1 MFLFTPTFLQRSSR
15 NKQQRVRENTTRKS
29 CRTGA
34 PDWWATIVVHR
45 TALGRQRA
53 PESGGSASTNTKRP
67 LTHFRHQPTRHMQQ
81 RREAKGTTSCGC
93 SRNPGG
99 ARIMISSRA
108 RSFSSQGDD
117 ALMHRP
123 QIEFRRPLHVSTV
136 EGRSDSDPGGLF
148 LSNSVDSPCVNCW
161 RSVFDSKK
169 KKPKFAGHFFLSSL
183 VYEQKRSCTADS

>member
-1 MFLFTPTFLQRSSR
+1 
-15 NKQQRVRENTTRKS
+15 
-29 CRTGA
+29 
-34 PDWWATIVVHR
+34 
-45 TALGRQRA
+45 
-53 PESGGSASTNTKRP
+53 
-67 LTHFRHQPTRHMQQ
+67 
-81 RREAKGTTSCGC
+81 
-93 SRNPGG
+93 
-99 ARIMISSRA
+99 MISSRA